1 MRPAAHVALAFTL
14 LGGAALGAAG
24 AAAQGASG
32 APAAPVGAAADAD
45 VLTQARRYFEAGK
58 QAYDA
63 GRYGG
68 AIAAFAESFRLAPR
82 TATVFSLAQAYR
94 LDYFQSRDV
103 KKLKRAIDLYQ
114 QYLREERDGARR
126 SDASEHLAA
135 IEPLWAA
142 LTDVDRRRASEL
154 EPARA
159 TPTQLMVSSQTAGAV
174 VVLDGAAPVAVPLV
188 AEVKPGRHTLRVE
201 APGHFAQ
208 DIEQIA
214 VEGRLVMVDA
224 RLEAMPGRLV
234 LDVPSGA
241 EVRVGATPVG
251 EGPIAEPIALPA
263 GRYRV
268 TVSQLG
274 RHSETR
280 EVVLERAGTTALAVE
295 LETTTQR
302 YVAYGV
308 LGAAA
313 LFAGGG
319 VATTLGAFGEQRR
332 AEGLADRRLSGEVL
346 TLAEAREYDRAL
358 ARREGLRS
366 VSIGLYGVSLAAA
379 VAGLLLYTLDQPR
392 APDAGGLEL
401 QPLVGPGVAGVGL
414 GGRLP

>member
-1 MRPAAHVALAFTL
+1 MSPAARVLVALA
-14 LGGAALGAAG
+14 LGLAGRAG
-24 AAAQGASG
+24 AQAQGG
-32 APAAPVGAAADAD
+32 APAAPPQGGAAAPDGD
-45 VLTQARRYFEAGK
+45 VVSQARRYFEAGK

-68 AIAAFAESFRLAPR
+68 AIAAFSESYRLAPR
-82 TATVFSLAQAYR
+82 TGTVFSLAQAYR
-94 LDYFQSRDV
+94 LDYFQSREV

-114 QYLREERDGARR
+114 QYLREEREGARR
-126 SDASEHLAA
+126 GDASEHLAA

-142 LTDVDRRRASEL
+142 LTDADRRKASEL

-159 TPTQLMVSSQTAGAV
+159 QPTQLMVSSQTAGAV
-174 VVLDGAAPVAVPLV
+174 VALDGAAAVAVPLV

-234 LDVPSGA
+234 LDVPGGA
-241 EVRVGATPVG
+241 EVRVGATTVG

-274 RHSETR
+274 RHPQTR
-280 EVVLERAGTTALAVE
+280 EVTLERAGTTALAVE

-319 VATTLGAFGEQRR
+319 VATTLGAFGEERR
-332 AEGLADRRLSGEVL
+332 AQALADRRLSGEVL
-346 TLAEAREYDRAL
+346 TLEEARDYDRAVG
-358 ARREGLRS
+358 RREGLRS

-379 VAGLLLYTLDQPR
+379 VAGVLLYALDHPR
-392 APDAGGLEL
+392 PQDAGGLEL

-414 GGRLP
+414 SGRLP

>member
-1 MRPAAHVALAFTL
+1 MSGRRARLALAVALGCS
-14 LGGAALGAAG
+14 LGVLGARD
-24 AAAQGASG
+24 AAAQAAAS
-32 APAAPVGAAADAD
+32 ADAD
-45 VLTQARRYFEAGK
+45 VLAQARRYFEAGK

-68 AIAAFAESFRLAPR
+68 AIAAFAESYRLAPR

-94 LDYFQSRDV
+94 LEYFQGRDV

-114 QYLREERDGARR
+114 QYLREEREGARR

-142 LTDVDRRRASEL
+142 LTDADRRRASEL

-159 TPTQLMVSSQTAGAV
+159 QPTQLMVSSQTAGAV
-174 VVLDGAAPVAVPLV
+174 VALDGAAPVAVPLV

-208 DIEQIA
+208 DIEQVA

-274 RHSETR
+274 RHPEQR
-280 EVVLERAGTTALAVE
+280 EVVLERAGTTALSVE

-319 VATTLGAFGEQRR
+319 VATTLGAFSEQRR
-332 AEGLADRRLSGEVL
+332 AEALADRRLAGDVL
-346 TLAEAREYDRAL
+346 SLEEARDYDRAIN
-358 ARREGLRS
+358 RREGLRS

-379 VAGLLLYTLDQPR
+379 VAGVLLYTLDHPR

-401 QPLVGPGVAGVGL
+401 QPLVGPGVAGAGL
-414 GGRLP
+414 SGRIP